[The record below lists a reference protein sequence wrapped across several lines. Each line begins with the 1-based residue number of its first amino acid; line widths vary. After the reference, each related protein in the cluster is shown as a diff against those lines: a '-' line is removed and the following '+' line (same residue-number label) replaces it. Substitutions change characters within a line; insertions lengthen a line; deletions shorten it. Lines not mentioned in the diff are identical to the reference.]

1 MKINLSFNSDREKRN
16 FKRSM
21 VFIAILASFVCGVQ
35 VGNFGANH
43 KMRMQRK
50 EYAARIQKVQNKLDG
65 IQEETGYDGYNKLE
79 STAYTRLTTNLETK

>member
-1 MKINLSFNSDREKRN
+1 MNINLSFNSDREKRN

-35 VGNFGANH
+35 VGYNGANH

-50 EYAARIQKVQNKLDG
+50 EYAARIQGMQDKLDN
-65 IQEETGYDGYNKLE
+65 QEQEKYDPIAATQRKYLRTDLMN
-79 STAYTRLTTNLETK
+79 

>member
-21 VFIAILASFVCGVQ
+21 AFIAILASFVCGVQ
-35 VGNFGANH
+35 VGYNGANH

-50 EYAARIQKVQNKLDG
+50 QYAARIQEMQNTLDN
-65 IQEETGYDGYNKLE
+65 QEQEKYDPIVATQMKYLRTEFGN
-79 STAYTRLTTNLETK
+79 

>member
-35 VGNFGANH
+35 VGYNGANH
-43 KMRMQRK
+43 KIRMQRK